1 MSAPGLKIPP
11 RPHPPLRLGISLCLL
26 GEGVRY
32 DGSHERSSLCHDAL
46 EGLFE
51 YEGICPE
58 VAIGMGVPRAPIQLV
73 GDPARPRARGVE
85 DASVDVTDAL
95 ANYGRRVAA
104 RIGDFAGY
112 VLMNG
117 SPSCGMHAVRVHVA
131 VRGPLGR
138 PVERRP
144 GARHERVGEGSG
156 IYARE
161 IMAADPCLPVVESVR
176 LEDAVVRESFVTRTF
191 AYAHWKLLGPQR
203 ESVGAILEFHSRYK
217 YLLLAHSAAEYRR
230 LGRLLANPPAVGDGE
245 LASRYIH
252 GLMSGLS
259 RAATRDSHADALVH
273 LVTSLEPGL
282 NSASRR
288 ELTEAIEAH
297 ARGEVPRAAVLTL
310 LARHQGSGPNDFVS
324 GQVYLEPHPTLP
336 HGRNML

>member
-1 MSAPGLKIPP
+1 MSVGSKIPP

-26 GEGVRY
+26 GERVRY
-32 DGSHERSSLCHDAL
+32 DGSHRRSSLCHDAL

-73 GDPARPRARGVE
+73 GDPTRPRARGVE

-117 SPSCGMHAVRVHVA
+117 SPSCGMHGVGVHDAV
-131 VRGPLGR
+131 
-138 PVERRP
+138 RRP
-144 GARHERVGEGSG
+144 GARHHRVGEGSG

-161 IMAADPCLPVVESVR
+161 IMAADPCLPVVECIR
-176 LEDAVVRESFVTRTF
+176 LEDAAVRESFVTSTF
-191 AYAHWKLLGPQR
+191 AYAHWKLLGTQR
-203 ESVGAILEFHSRYK
+203 ESVGAILEFHGRYK
-217 YLLLAHSAAEYRR
+217 YLLLAHSAAEYQR
-230 LGRLLANPPAVGDGE
+230 LGRLLADPHARDESE

-252 GLMSGLS
+252 GLISGLS
-259 RAATRDSHADALVH
+259 RAATRDSHAAALVH
-273 LVTSLEPGL
+273 LLASLEPGL

-297 ARGEVPRAAVLTL
+297 GRGEVPRGGVSTL
-310 LARHQGSGPNDFVS
+310 LAQRLGSSPDDFVL

-336 HGRNML
+336 DGRNML